1 MSVYV
6 YVDILYSLSVVK
18 QIILLKIN
26 INRVLDGRHAW
37 TGRCWRTSHVV
48 ARHDYRAVPNWCAA
62 RGDRRYLTLSTP

>member
-1 MSVYV
+1 MGNSVKVDSVKPKLTRLYNILINYIVYTCIYIYMSVYV

-37 TGRCWRTSHVV
+37 TGR
-48 ARHDYRAVPNWCAA
+48 
-62 RGDRRYLTLSTP
+62 